1 MVNVA
6 PPRFVRPPA
15 AGPGDP
21 DSIGPPLREAFAAR
35 QDRLPGFLER
45 LLRKL
50 FSVR

>member
-15 AGPGDP
+15 AAPGDSDRP
-21 DSIGPPLREAFAAR
+21 SPPLREAFAAR

-50 FSVR
+50 FRIR